1 MWLPGVNRGSRP
13 PVGWI
18 SAKSLVVVLTSQ
30 TPATFTVMIWRLS
43 SPSCWSDMP
52 ASFSAVAACLTT
64 LSSGAVAATL
74 AGRRSRTT
82 GSLSNPRRP
91 ICLVS

>member
-1 MWLPGVNRGSRP
+1 MWLPGVNRGRSP

-18 SAKSLVVVLTSQ
+18 RQKSLVVVLTSQ
-30 TPATFTVMIWRLS
+30 SPATFTVMIWRLS

-64 LSSGAVAATL
+64 LSSGAGTATF
-74 AGRRSRTT
+74 AGRR
-82 GSLSNPRRP
+82 
-91 ICLVS
+91 